1 MIDIQGINI
10 LACPKQ
16 NAGSID
22 NTRSNNDHKELGSIF
37 KYYLRFS

>member
-16 NAGSID
+16 KAGSID
-22 NTRSNNDHKELGSIF
+22 NARSNNDHKRAWTNIQILSEI
-37 KYYLRFS
+37 